1 MGVKGRRTYTE
12 TFKVDAVRLATESG
26 KTVRQVARELE
37 LDPGTLHTWVRQ
49 RRKRSGD
56 VAPDE
61 PVTGTLEDE
70 LRRVRG
76 ELKRVTEE
84 RDFLKK
90 ATAYFAK
97 ESK

>member
-1 MGVKGRRTYTE
+1 MGVKGRRTHSE
-12 TFKVDAVRLATESG
+12 AFKADAVRLATESG
-26 KTVRQVARELE
+26 KTVRQVARDLD
-37 LDPGTLHTWVRQ
+37 LDPGSLHTWIRQ
-49 RRKRSGD
+49 QGKRSGD
-56 VAPDE
+56 VPPDK
-61 PVTGTLEDE
+61 PVFETLEDE

-90 ATAYFAK
+90 VTAYFAK